1 MKRITL
7 HITLLLA
14 VLLVASCNWFEN
26 PVPQAKGEL
35 RLTLITTGLETKGP
49 EIGAAGETNLNENLL
64 DTVNVFFYKNEADS
78 NTNAVHCVQM
88 VLPPNSQSIVTV
100 NIPLN
105 IFEVERIFGPVP
117 SIPAPATAK
126 VYVIANATHPARS
139 ALNQIMTNASA
150 ATPSYTGTSI
160 KSLKYLEINKYGPY
174 ISQTEPS
181 FVMDGS
187 AVVTLTADRTTV
199 TGHVKMN
206 RSACKIRLFI
216 TEIEEVTTPDG
227 TWIPQPQ
234 YMRLFIFNGT
244 RKTRIDE
251 TLFPYTPNPEDYFTI
266 RGNNM
271 ILARTLSRMPAD
283 TTQALQYWFN
293 TIPYYSYPY
302 HIDPTS
308 GLDPTSLVLVLPW
321 LCPIAGHSHSHNTYY
336 QIPLGDPQ
344 HGPNLQRNAYY
355 QIYITVGML
364 GNFEETDP
372 LQIPFSLIIADWTT
386 AKIEAEIREFKYLTV
401 DRNYAELINQH
412 SGIFNYSSS
421 SPVSV
426 KINSITYMNY
436 SQNNFQQISVPIT
449 GNGGTSHTITE
460 NRIVHP
466 PGQIAQSFTD
476 IYKVSVEPGNI
487 IKFERN
493 IPDGVFT
500 MSTINFTVTN
510 EDGFSETIVI
520 EQYPPIYLTGEKSFV
535 ASNYGSVIVYGYR
548 SKSGTSYDLIYDDQ
562 NGKLGAVQRFGGV
575 TGTGTNNNQNQYN
588 IHVGSLAAG
597 FLSGDNRSYAIG
609 DPRVNLSEASA
620 PAGLHNYN
628 TSVTLNQYRKTRTGD
643 EASDM
648 IAPVYKVASS
658 YGKTTYMS
666 FAQAEKR
673 CAAYQ
678 ENGYPAGRWRVPTE
692 AEIWFIANR
701 SNAGVFPTLFD
712 GRYWASSGRY
722 YDSSA
727 NSFGT
732 GTAERAVRCVYD
744 VWYWGDGKGD
754 FDGGGVDYGIPMMG
768 DNPNGIVEQ
777 WGNPR

>member
-117 SIPAPATAK
+117 STPAPATAK

-476 IYKVSVEPGNI
+476 IYKVSV
-487 IKFERN
+487 
-493 IPDGVFT
+493 
-500 MSTINFTVTN
+500 
-510 EDGFSETIVI
+510 
-520 EQYPPIYLTGEKSFV
+520 
-535 ASNYGSVIVYGYR
+535 
-548 SKSGTSYDLIYDDQ
+548 
-562 NGKLGAVQRFGGV
+562 
-575 TGTGTNNNQNQYN
+575 
-588 IHVGSLAAG
+588 
-597 FLSGDNRSYAIG
+597 
-609 DPRVNLSEASA
+609 PR
-620 PAGLHNYN
+620 
-628 TSVTLNQYRKTRTGD
+628 
-643 EASDM
+643 
-648 IAPVYKVASS
+648 
-658 YGKTTYMS
+658 
-666 FAQAEKR
+666 
-673 CAAYQ
+673 
-678 ENGYPAGRWRVPTE
+678 
-692 AEIWFIANR
+692 
-701 SNAGVFPTLFD
+701 
-712 GRYWASSGRY
+712 
-722 YDSSA
+722 
-727 NSFGT
+727 
-732 GTAERAVRCVYD
+732 
-744 VWYWGDGKGD
+744 
-754 FDGGGVDYGIPMMG
+754 
-768 DNPNGIVEQ
+768 
-777 WGNPR
+777 